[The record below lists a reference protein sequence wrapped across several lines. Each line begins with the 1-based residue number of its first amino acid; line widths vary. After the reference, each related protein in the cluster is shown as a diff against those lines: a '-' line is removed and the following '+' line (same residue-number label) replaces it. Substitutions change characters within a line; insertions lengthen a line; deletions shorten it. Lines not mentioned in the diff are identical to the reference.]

1 MDAGYEGWYYVDCE
15 GNGVNN
21 KRLENKNAINLH
33 NLFFVAVAGA
43 VAVAVAGAVAVAVVA
58 VVAIVA
64 VVVL

>member
-1 MDAGYEGWYYVDCE
+1 MKDHYVDCV

-43 VAVAVAGAVAVAVVA
+43 VAVAVAGAVAVAVAVVA
-58 VVAIVA
+58 VVAMVA